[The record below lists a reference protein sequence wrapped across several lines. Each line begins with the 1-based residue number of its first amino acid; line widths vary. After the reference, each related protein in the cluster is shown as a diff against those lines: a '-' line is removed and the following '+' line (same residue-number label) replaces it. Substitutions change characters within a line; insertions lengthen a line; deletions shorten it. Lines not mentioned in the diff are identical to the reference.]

1 MRITPLA
8 TVRAAHGLACLLSA
22 IGSLGWR
29 LLLPEEKV
37 LFFGHKSCYKQDSQE
52 ERFVSFPLN
61 GKRLSRLLNI
71 CQTWGDCLPLCKGVS
86 SIDSFI
92 RSKFKACKDTVS
104 ASDSTLPRPSVL
116 GTHWAR
122 LWRVETAQTMAGERQ
137 RMIPAEQL
145 RPCSPA
151 TLPSPARTP

>member
-1 MRITPLA
+1 MLLA
-8 TVRAAHGLACLLSA
+8 TVRAPACGLTCFLNV

-29 LLLPEEKV
+29 FLLSKEKV

-71 CQTWGDCLPLCKGVS
+71 CQTWGDCLSLHKEVN

-92 RSKFKACKDTVS
+92 RSKFKAARILS
-104 ASDSTLPRPSVL
+104 ASHSTLQRPFVL
-116 GTHWAR
+116 GTCQAQ
-122 LWRVETAQTMAGERQ
+122 LWRVERVAKPAHQPQ
-137 RMIPAEQL
+137 RMIPAIL
-145 RPCSPA
+145 VMSLFSNHI
-151 TLPSPARTP
+151 T